1 MTNPIPPISSAYLN
15 IKQAIKNCTYALDEW
30 FLENPEWET
39 AEELLKWAI
48 EDLEAAKAK
57 VHKESGR

>member
-1 MTNPIPPISSAYLN
+1 MTEPIPMISSAYLN

-30 FLENPEWET
+30 MSDNPEWKS
-39 AEELLKWAI
+39 AEELLQWAI

-57 VHKESGR
+57 VNKESGQ